1 MPRAL
6 LGPYWGGPES
16 TPQVKVEVQPPHLG
30 AGELRGVIHAP
41 ELLCGIRLRPPS
53 MRLSP
58 KLRPAWLPLLLCP
71 ASSTP
76 LLTSLGIT
84 SFNNHLHTSPCPR
97 VQPETPS
104 LPWGGHRLVRRQAS
118 FTRSQKDT
126 FLYKWRSA
134 L

>member
-1 MPRAL
+1 
-6 LGPYWGGPES
+6 
-16 TPQVKVEVQPPHLG
+16 
-30 AGELRGVIHAP
+30 
-41 ELLCGIRLRPPS
+41 

-97 VQPETPS
+97 VQPETP
-104 LPWGGHRLVRRQAS
+104 L
-118 FTRSQKDT
+118 
-126 FLYKWRSA
+126 SA
-134 L
+134 LGWSPSSEEKGIVHKIPERHISL